1 VPVLDPS
8 VIASIDD
15 LELVA
20 RLIVEGLR
28 TGQHRSPFHGY
39 SAEFSQHRPYRAGDD
54 LKYLDWKLLA
64 RTDRLYSRQFHE
76 TTNLSAMLVLDASA
90 SMGFPAGPLS
100 KFRYAA
106 VIAASLAYLIVDQ
119 GDAVGLMTMSGD
131 GLRFLPARSGRAHL
145 RSLLAQIERL
155 APAGAWPPEKV
166 IPRAAEL
173 LKRRGL
179 VLVLSDFYDD
189 EDATR
194 RELRR
199 VKTRGHDVAMLQV
212 MSHEEIA
219 FPFSGDVEFEDLE
232 SGARRVVT
240 ADAVAHDYRASVGE
254 FLTRC
259 RDQARREG
267 LDYALLP
274 ISDPPERALRS
285 YLLRRDDPHR
295 ATGQAGAR

>member
-1 VPVLDPS
+1 MLDPS
-8 VIASIDD
+8 VVASIDD

-39 SAEFSQHRPYRAGDD
+39 SADFSQHRPYRVGDD

-76 TTNLSAMLVLDASA
+76 TTNLSAMIVLDASA
-90 SMGFPAGPLS
+90 SMGFPIGRLS
-100 KFRYAA
+100 KFRYAS
-106 VIAASLAYLIVDQ
+106 ITAAALAYLIVDQ
-119 GDAVGLMTMSGD
+119 GDAVGLMTMTGAAF
-131 GLRFLPARSGRAHL
+131 RFLPARSGRAHL
-145 RSLLAQIERL
+145 RALLAQIDRL
-155 APAGAWPPEKV
+155 EPAGAWQPDKV
-166 IPRAAEL
+166 IPRAADL

-179 VLVLSDFYDD
+179 VMVISDFYDE
-189 EDATR
+189 EDGTR

-199 VKTRGHDVAMLQV
+199 AKTRGHDVAMLQV

-219 FPFSGDVEFEDLE
+219 FPFSGDLEFEDLE

-240 ADAVAHDYRASVGE
+240 ADAVARDYRASVAE

-274 ISDPPERALRS
+274 TNDPPERALRA

-295 ATGQAGAR
+295 PRGQAATP

>member
-1 VPVLDPS
+1 VPALEPS
-8 VIASIDD
+8 VVASVDD

-39 SAEFSQHRPYRAGDD
+39 SAEFSQHRPYRVGDD

-76 TTNLSAMLVLDASA
+76 TTNLSAIIVLDASA
-90 SMGFPAGPLS
+90 SMGFPEGRLS

-106 VIAASLAYLIVDQ
+106 ITAAALAYLIVDQ
-119 GDAVGLMTMSGD
+119 GDAVGLMTMAD
-131 GLRFLPARSGRAHL
+131 NALRFLPARSGRAHL
-145 RSLLAQIERL
+145 RSLLSQIERL
-155 APAGAWPPEKV
+155 TPAGIWQPARV

-179 VLVLSDFYDD
+179 VLVISDFYDE

-199 VKTRGHDVAMLQV
+199 ARTRGHDVALLQV
-212 MSHEEIA
+212 MSREEIA
-219 FPFSGDVEFEDLE
+219 FPFKGDLEFEDLE
-232 SGARRVVT
+232 SGAKRVVT

-259 RDQARREG
+259 RDRARREG

-274 ISDPPERALRS
+274 TSDPPERALRS
-285 YLLRRDDPHR
+285 YLLRRDTAHR
-295 ATGQAGAR
+295 GTGQGTGR